1 MDFELFGDGALEF
14 TLGDGNGITMGVS
27 SPTYV
32 DTPIYGGETV
42 VIPDFDSIVLETAHK
57 LVTGDITI
65 EPIQVERTSNLS
77 GGVTVYIGG
86 II

>member
-1 MDFELFGDGALEF
+1 MEFCLIGNDGLEF
-14 TLGDGNGITMGVS
+14 SLIGDDGISIGIE
-27 SPTYV
+27 SPTYI
-32 DTPIYGGETV
+32 DTPIYDGETTI
-42 VIPDFDSIVLETAHK
+42 IPEFDSIVLETAHK
-57 LVTGDITI
+57 LVTGDITV